1 MRTDTLLMYSSYSAI
16 PDLKASFEPFQV
28 PMPSPSPQPSDGV
41 SPGSDGML
49 HPKSGLQQPRP
60 SVPSPSASSSR
71 PKVVIDAGSV
81 SDSGITSRA
90 ARSSPYLG
98 VSFAHKGGVSLQD
111 LRQRSPSSPCLSL
124 PGYLSDG
131 CTFERSPSSLHPSRL
146 DVKRLLSKPAALS
159 AVSTVSLSSDP
170 GSHAIPRCAPNSGE
184 AWPSRAKMLTSSSGS
199 IMGSPTIS
207 GSDSLADQSPASP
220 PPSSQQRPRNVLRK
234 KSTSGPSQIRAVT
247 SATVPSDR
255 SIPSPLQSPTSP
267 PDAAPSRSQRSTTL
281 QSLIRS
287 RAAVPASATPS
298 GSGRLTPAG
307 AIIQAYKEQDNR
319 REALATAAS
328 VEKRS
333 PIIPIS
339 ASWVDTSENHASGRN
354 AAPSAENAPFH
365 IELSRSPDSFVL
377 VDSPSDPVHRA
388 RSASPNAGQPI
399 KSLTR
404 KVSARFRRGLAAVS
418 GAGAQSERGHEDG
431 EGELVNRHRSDTDGR
446 DRCDRQLSLDP
457 QNAKHKPESLR
468 LSIDSPPPSTPSSGL
483 MDPWDERL
491 VRTPQVESALN
502 SPSTFTQSK
511 GKEKM
516 QPKVETSTGTRLW
529 RLVKRISSGALRERS
544 QVVSEAPPPVP
555 AVPKQLPHLPPRT
568 TFEVRVPSG
577 SSGGVEDAGPS
588 DDGDGGKGVTNFHI
602 DSNPSASGVSTDG
615 HGYSSTAAYVPPGT
629 HTSPRGHS
637 MGRHPRRPSLS
648 SSPQSSEPTSTRF
661 FRSHS
666 SRSSFSSI
674 IGNSPPPPPVPIHP
688 LARSPSPRTH
698 LPTKNSPSPST
709 RGTSH
714 DEPPSSPRT
723 RSKGRSSPE
732 MPTFSVSDAVN
743 NFILRRPSL
752 ARHRHHAPTRSMIFP
767 RTTGDISAAPL
778 RRTGSEVRRP
788 MRERPRVDPLSMPGS
803 SGQNRDSRGSD
814 TTVRRVSVST
824 GDPSTGVN
832 TGSSAERLTFRELG
846 SERKQALTS
855 QEKEDKWHALLE
867 RSAQAGGTLH
877 LGVGSGGLASDNI
890 RFSSSSSTISS
901 SSETSPIG

>member
-1 MRTDTLLMYSSYSAI
+1 M
-16 PDLKASFEPFQV
+16 SFEPLQV

-49 HPKSGLQQPRP
+49 HPKSRPQQPHP
-60 SVPSPSASSSR
+60 SVPSSSASSSR
-71 PKVVIDAGSV
+71 SKVIIEAGSV
-81 SDSGITSRA
+81 SDSGITSRPP
-90 ARSSPYLG
+90 RSSRYLG

-131 CTFERSPSSLHPSRL
+131 CTFERSPSSLQPSRL

-170 GSHAIPRCAPNSGE
+170 GSHVVPRCALNSGE
-184 AWPSRAKMLTSSSGS
+184 AWPSRAKMTSSPGS

-207 GSDSLADQSPASP
+207 GSDSLGDQSPASP
-220 PPSSQQRPRNVLRK
+220 PPSSQQRPRNLLRK
-234 KSTSGPSQIRAVT
+234 KSTSGPSQTRAVT
-247 SATVPSDR
+247 SATVPSDM
-255 SIPSPLQSPTSP
+255 SISSPLQSPTRL

-287 RAAVPASATPS
+287 RAAVPASAPPS
-298 GSGRLTPAG
+298 GSSRLTPAG

-319 REALATAAS
+319 REALAAAAS

-388 RSASPNAGQPI
+388 RSASPNEGQPI
-399 KSLTR
+399 KTLTR

-418 GAGAQSERGHEDG
+418 GAGAQSGRGQEDG
-431 EGELVNRHRSDTDGR
+431 EGEQMNRHRSNTDGR
-446 DRCDRQLSLDP
+446 DRHERQLSLDP
-457 QNAKHKPESLR
+457 HKAKHKPESLR

-491 VRTPQVESALN
+491 GRTPQVESALS
-502 SPSTFTQSK
+502 SPNTFTQSK

-516 QPKVETSTGTRLW
+516 QAKVETSTGTRLW

-544 QVVSEAPPPVP
+544 QMASEAPPPVP

-577 SSGGVEDAGPS
+577 SSGGMEGAVPT
-588 DDGDGGKGVTNFHI
+588 DDGDGGKGVMNCHI
-602 DSNPSASGVSTDG
+602 DSNLSASGVAS
-615 HGYSSTAAYVPPGT
+615 HGDSYSPTVAYVPPGT

-637 MGRHPRRPSLS
+637 VGGHPRHPSLS
-648 SSPQSSEPTSTRF
+648 SSPQSSEPTSTQF
-661 FRSHS
+661 FRFHS

-674 IGNSPPPPPVPIHP
+674 IGNSPPPPVPIHP

-723 RSKGRSSPE
+723 RTRGRSSPDI
-732 MPTFSVSDAVN
+732 PTFSVSDVVN

-752 ARHRHHAPTRSMIFP
+752 ARHQRHHAPTRSMIFP

-788 MRERPRVDPLSMPGS
+788 IRERPRVDPISMPGS

-814 TTVRRVSVST
+814 TTVRRVSTST
-824 GDPSTGVN
+824 GDPSAGAN
-832 TGSSAERLTFRELG
+832 ADSSVERFTFRELG

-855 QEKEDKWHALLE
+855 QEKEDRWHALLE

-890 RFSSSSSTISS
+890 RFSSSSSSISS